1 MAEMTP
7 RRRILTAFDHQ
18 ETDAVPFDIGGT
30 KTTSLNV
37 NAYRNLYRCLGWAET
52 PLQWG
57 NYLSQRTHM
66 AEEMSAFLGGDVRRV
81 HMPHPEVLPKEKQ
94 TPVQLDAWGTEWTQ
108 ESGGLFY
115 VTRPALAEARS
126 IMDLQ
131 QFAWP
136 EPQSLFHAPEEVDLY
151 ARKLRE
157 STDCAICLDLPD
169 AVVHS
174 SQNIRGYEQ
183 WLLDSALDTPF
194 FEALLDHIV
203 ELYCAMVRP
212 VLAAAGDN
220 IDLVMICDDI
230 AVQNGPLIS
239 PRAYRKLIKPRHA
252 RIVETIKSCSRA
264 KIVFHSCGSV
274 RWALPDL
281 IDVGIDGLN
290 PVQCSAAG
298 MEPAELKR
306 DFGRDVLFWGSID
319 TQHVLPFGA
328 PDEVREE
335 VRRKIETLHHDGGFV
350 VGSVHIIQGDVP
362 PQNVLALTEAAHVY
376 GRRSDG
382 HAFRITCTG
391 RS

>member
-7 RRRILTAFDHQ
+7 RRRILAAFDHR
-18 ETDAVPFDIGGT
+18 ETDVVPFDIGGT

-37 NAYRNLYRCLGWAET
+37 RAYRNLYQCLGRAET

-66 AEEMSAFLGGDVRRV
+66 AAEMSAFLGGDVRRV
-81 HMPHPEVLPKEKQ
+81 HVPHPDVLPEEQ
-94 TPVQLDAWGTEWTQ
+94 RSPLQLDEWGTEWTQ
-108 ESGGLFY
+108 EPAGLFY
-115 VTRPALAEARS
+115 VTRPALANAQS
-126 IMDLQ
+126 VTDLQ

-136 EPQSLFHAPEEVDLY
+136 EPRSLFYSPEEVGSA
-151 ARKLRE
+151 ARTLRE
-157 STDCAICLDLPD
+157 STDCAVCLDLPD

-174 SQNIRGYEQ
+174 SQNIRGYER
-183 WLLDSALDTPF
+183 WLLDSALDTRF

-203 ELYCAMVRP
+203 ELYCAMLVP
-212 VLAAAGDN
+212 VLAAAGGN

-252 RIVETIKSCSRA
+252 RIMETIKANSSA

-290 PVQCSAAG
+290 PVQCSATG
-298 MEPAELKR
+298 MEPIELKR
-306 DFGRDVLFWGSID
+306 DFGNDVLFWGSVD
-319 TQHVLPFGA
+319 TQHVLPFGT
-328 PDEVREE
+328 PDDVREE
-335 VRRKIETLHHDGGFV
+335 VRRKIEAFHRDGGYV
-350 VGSVHIIQGDVP
+350 IGSVHIIQGDVP
-362 PQNVLALTEAAHVY
+362 PQNVLAMTEAAHVY
-376 GRRSDG
+376 GKRSDG
-382 HAFRITCTG
+382 RPFRAGCAG
-391 RS
+391 GH